1 MVREPAGLQG
11 SQASVLATIIAGRGF
26 GAWLDRYQGFLDP
39 DNPFI
44 SWLLIFDAAI
54 LLVHLWLVF
63 WVYRDASWRYN
74 RGAPWA
80 LLAFVFPLGGWLFYL
95 MYRIS
100 PLTQFDRAEQELFDD
115 DEHEWT
121 DYDEYKANRSASLFQ
136 ELYEASMEG
145 SGYTAEQRQSRRREL
160 RKQLT
165 PEEKVARREERLK
178 EKQLRQEKLKQVR
191 EQKQEDRKQAKKD
204 AKQRSTMTGRHGFS
218 FRMSDRRQARIR
230 KQLQMLETLKTLPR
244 EDQII
249 EEMIFEMDYVGAKQA
264 AEDAMEIAKEMNDAQ
279 GLVTYEKY
287 LERINR
293 LIEEELEEEREIDSH
308 DQQ

>member
-1 MVREPAGLQG
+1 M
-11 SQASVLATIIAGRGF
+11 IIAGRGL
-26 GAWLDRYQGFLDP
+26 GAWLDRYRNFLDP

-54 LLVHLWLVF
+54 LLAHIWLVF

-80 LLAFVFPLGGWLFYL
+80 LFTFIFPVGGWLFYL
-95 MYRIS
+95 LYRIS
-100 PLTQFDRAEQELFDD
+100 PLTQFDRAEQEMFDD
-115 DEHEWT
+115 GDHDWN

-165 PEEKVARREERLK
+165 PEEKVARREQRLK
-178 EKQLRQEKLKQVR
+178 EKQERQEKLKAAR
-191 EQKQEDRKQAKKD
+191 QEKKADRRKQRREARERTK
-204 AKQRSTMTGRHGFS
+204 MTGRHGFS
-218 FRMSDRRQARIR
+218 FRLSNRRQQQIR

-249 EEMIFEMDYVGAKQA
+249 EEMIFEMDYVGALQA
-264 AEDAMEIAKEMNDAQ
+264 AKDALEIAREMGDSQ
-279 GLVTYEKY
+279 GELTYEKY
-287 LERINR
+287 IERIER
-293 LIEEELEEEREIDSH
+293 LLEEELEEERELDSL
-308 DQQ
+308 DGQ

>member
-1 MVREPAGLQG
+1 M
-11 SQASVLATIIAGRGF
+11 LATIIAGRGF

-39 DNPFI
+39 ENPFI
-44 SWLLIFDAAI
+44 SWLVIFDLAI
-54 LLVHLWLVF
+54 LLTHLFMVF

-80 LLAFVFPLGGWLFYL
+80 LFSFIFPLGGWLFYL
-95 MYRIS
+95 LYRIS

-121 DYDEYKANRSASLFQ
+121 DYDEYKANRSGSLFQ

-160 RKQLT
+160 RRQLT

-178 EKQLRQEKLKQVR
+178 EKQLRQEKL
-191 EQKQEDRKQAKKD
+191 EQLRTKKKEDRRQAKQD
-204 AKQRSTMTGRHGFS
+204 ARERSKMTGRHGFS
-218 FRMSDRRQARIR
+218 FRMSDRRQRRI
-230 KQLQMLETLKTLPR
+230 KQQLQMLESLKALPR

-249 EEMIFEMDYVGAKQA
+249 EEMIFEMDYVGAQQA
-264 AEDAMEIAKEMNDAQ
+264 AQDALEIAREMNDAQ
-279 GLVTYEKY
+279 GIITYEKY
-287 LERINR
+287 LERVNR
-293 LIEEELEEEREIDSH
+293 LIDEELAEEREIDSH
-308 DQQ
+308 DQH